1 MTTLSLRI
9 DKPLEVATE
18 AGAVAVLHRVADEA
32 GAAIRGSPRIK
43 TTIPAGTDRQ
53 EVKRIIVDPGRWWV
67 EATLPSGEVITD
79 EVTVQKGEE
88 AFVSLH
94 PTEASPH
101 EWLDWQH
108 LVGNVEGLE
117 TFTRIAERA
126 QQEPVKFARDV
137 ISDTLEKTVPANLR
151 DMIEG
156 TLDTVLPRGSPGGTS
171 TEKKPQDPF
180 AEFGPPTVRFC
191 SRLGHE
197 GFNGPDAWHK
207 IFEAT
212 EPTSE
217 PQAFREAPA
226 EGIYLYRFASP
237 GSANARAFANVEWA
251 GERYAVSLPL
261 PWPLAGQAKEAVVE
275 LMVRMHPA
283 DKTVHASV
291 AVLDSEFGTLAGLM
305 TASTLP
311 KARVFVDQAY
321 DMLLRKVTNRLAAT
335 AGGYVL
341 VATGGSDTHP
351 EWQQWIDNL
360 ANSFEFSDGAVL
372 KATRYLRYPE
382 GKGCYDLA
390 KAALFKAFERGIPY
404 YSAGVA
410 WLLDGLTLFAGEDAE
425 ANKRMKLVHKV
436 AQRLDVSQP
445 FTVICVSDKVRTK

>member
-18 AGAVAVLHRVADEA
+18 AGAVAVLHRLTDEA
-32 GAAIRGSPRIK
+32 GADIRSATRVK
-43 TTIPAGTDRQ
+43 TTVPASPNRQ
-53 EVKRIIVDPGRWWV
+53 DVKRIDVDPGRWWV

-88 AFVSLH
+88 AFVTLH

-108 LVGNVEGLE
+108 LVGNIEGLE
-117 TFTRIAERA
+117 TYTRIAERA
-126 QQEPVKFARDV
+126 RREPVAYARDV
-137 ISDTLEKTVPANLR
+137 ISEALEKTVPSNVR

-156 TLDTVLPRGSPGGTS
+156 TLDTVLPRGPSGSKNTDK
-171 TEKKPQDPF
+171 TQDAF
-180 AEFGPPTVRFC
+180 ADSGQPTVRFC
-191 SRLGHE
+191 SRLARE

-207 IFEAT
+207 IFGAT
-212 EPTSE
+212 APTSE

-237 GSANARAFANVEWA
+237 GRANARAFANIEWA
-251 GERYAVSLPL
+251 GERYAVSLPV
-261 PWPLAGQAKEAVVE
+261 PWPLVGQTKDAEVE

-283 DKTVHASV
+283 DKTVQASI

-311 KARVFVDQAY
+311 KARIFVDQAY
-321 DMLLRKVTNRLAAT
+321 DMLMRNVTNRLAAA

-341 VATGGSDTHP
+341 VASGGSDAHP
-351 EWQQWIDNL
+351 DWQQSIDNL
-360 ANSFEFSDGAVL
+360 ANSFDFPDGPVL
-372 KATRYLRYPE
+372 KATRYLRYPQ
-382 GKGCYDLA
+382 GKGCYDVA
-390 KAALFKAFERGIPY
+390 KAALFEGFERGIPY

-410 WLLDGLTLFAGEDAE
+410 WLLDGLTSFADEDAE

-436 AQRLDVSQP
+436 AQRLDVSQA
-445 FTVICVSDKVRTK
+445 FTVIRVSDRVRPK